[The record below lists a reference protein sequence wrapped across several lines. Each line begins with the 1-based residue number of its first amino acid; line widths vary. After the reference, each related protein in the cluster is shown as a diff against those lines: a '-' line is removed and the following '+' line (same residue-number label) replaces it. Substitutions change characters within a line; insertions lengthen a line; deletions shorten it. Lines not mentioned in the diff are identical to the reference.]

1 MKLYTEDQVVNALQK
16 VFLES
21 ITFEDVN
28 EVVRN
33 LTPIELPSD
42 EEIREERLLQFP
54 DSEYANRANDRLA
67 FYCGAKFVINK
78 FGGDN
83 EME

>member
-42 EEIREERLLQFP
+42 EEIGKEFKHS
-54 DSEYANRANDRLA
+54 SENWEVRQALEV
-67 FYCGAKFVINK
+67 GAKWMRDKIH
-78 FGGDN
+78 GGNN
-83 EME
+83 EQ

>member
-1 MKLYTEDQVVNALQK
+1 MILYTEDQVVNALQK

-67 FYCGAKFVINK
+67 FYCGARMVINK
-78 FGGDN
+78 IQGGN
-83 EME
+83 K